1 MGRERVE
8 WCGMLPR
15 GRIIADADADAVRER
30 RVRVGEIYC
39 FMLRNKCEEGARCMV
54 LNVSRTVTVYGSR
67 AWSSVM

>member
-1 MGRERVE
+1 
-8 WCGMLPR
+8 MLPL
-15 GRIIADADADAVRER
+15 GRIIADAVRER